1 MPSGFP
7 QSTEV
12 KQYVCTK
19 QKKHECKFTH
29 PKSSEVTFNSHGDPV
44 LLTTYSLSPTSELEC
59 AAKTLTLTERAQTG
73 SVWE

>member
-1 MPSGFP
+1 MPSGCP

-19 QKKHECKFTH
+19 QKKHEYKFTH

-44 LLTTYSLSPTSELEC
+44 LLTTYSLSPTLEC